1 MPDTMIQKSFPVEIQ
16 KSADGQFTVVVSTD
30 GVDRDKDIIESS
42 MIFVTVGT
50 FKIDELFQ
58 ATQFVASRGQQ

>member
-30 GVDRDKDIIESS
+30 GAGVVVVVS
-42 MIFVTVGT
+42 
-50 FKIDELFQ
+50 
-58 ATQFVASRGQQ
+58 